1 MRRLANVVLLSL
13 LLASFAVD
21 TRGQTKAARTSRPG
35 AAAKQAK
42 EIYLVPLGQTPSL
55 DLDELALYYKSSL
68 GLTVKTLQ
76 GFEVD
81 QSVVDARRR
90 QLVAEDLVG
99 MVRRALPKLAG
110 NPRVILI
117 GVTEHD
123 MFIRKYPW
131 QFAFSY
137 RAPGQVTVI
146 STARMN
152 PVSFRQPANP
162 ELLHTRLRKMVTKN
176 IGIMYYGLPQNDN
189 PKSVLY
195 RKILGLEELDYAGED
210 F

>member
-1 MRRLANVVLLSL
+1 MRRLANITVLFA
-13 LLASFAVD
+13 LLAALTVD
-21 TRGQTKAARTSRPG
+21 NAGQTRVTRTKRSS
-35 AAAKQAK
+35 AAAKQTK

-55 DLDELALYYKSSL
+55 DLDELALSYKLSL

-81 QSVVDARRR
+81 QSVVDTRRR

-99 MVRRALPKLAG
+99 FVRRALPKLAG

-137 RAPGQVTVI
+137 REPGQVAVI
-146 STARMN
+146 SAARMN
-152 PVSFRQPANP
+152 PVSFRQPANS
-162 ELLHTRLRKMVTKN
+162 ELLHTRLRKMITKN

-189 PKSVLY
+189 PRSVLY
-195 RKILGLEELDYAGED
+195 RRILGLEELDRAGED